1 MIDKFKE
8 IAPVFNVENDYNN
21 YYPSFQQ
28 MWLLL
33 GQIFGKEM
41 LWKKNFPALESK
53 GWPSRKDAKD
63 KTALLVLVNESKI
76 STFGDGSRYGMVY
89 QKFGFKPID
98 DSIKSST
105 HGQSVGFEYI
115 LEKIQTFYS

>member
-1 MIDKFKE
+1 ML
-8 IAPVFNVENDYNN
+8 NVDYDYNN

-28 MWLLL
+28 NVTAL
-33 GQIFGKEM
+33 GQIFDKENVAKEK
-41 LWKKNFPALESK
+41 LSELDSK
-53 GWPSRKDAKD
+53 VAQVAKDAQS

-76 STFGDGSRYGMVY
+76 SAFGDGSRYGMVY

>member
-1 MIDKFKE
+1 
-8 IAPVFNVENDYNN
+8 
-21 YYPSFQQ
+21 
-28 MWLLL
+28 MWPHLVRFLV
-33 GQIFGKEM
+33 KKVSR
-41 LWKKNFPALESK
+41 KKNFQHWKARLTK
-53 GWPSRKDAKD
+53 VAKDAKD

-76 STFGDGSRYGMVY
+76 SAFGDGSRYGMVY

>member
-1 MIDKFKE
+1 MLKMTTQI
-8 IAPVFNVENDYNN
+8 IIQVFNK
-21 YYPSFQQ
+21 
-28 MWLLL
+28 MWPHLDRSLT
-33 GQIFGKEM
+33 
-41 LWKKNFPALESK
+41 KKNVAKEKLSALDSK
-53 GWPSRKDAKD
+53 VAQVAKDAQS

-76 STFGDGSRYGMVY
+76 SAFGDGSRYGMVF

-115 LEKIQTFYS
+115 LEKNPDFYS